1 MKLLISL
8 GTGGALQAP
17 EDVWTLPS
25 ISLYSAHLSDF
36 LSAATFGEFPGE
48 NSLCQE
54 REATLPV
61 LTNAVFF
68 HESNEICFCE
78 EQGRTGF
85 PIHHL
90 HRGGLKARP
99 LLIQRDNLK
108 GRRISLKVLPG
119 LFTQDKGSE

>member
-1 MKLLISL
+1 MIYY
-8 GTGGALQAP
+8 LQQ
-17 EDVWTLPS
+17 
-25 ISLYSAHLSDF
+25 HL
-36 LSAATFGEFPGE
+36 E
-48 NSLCQE
+48 NSLGRIPSAKSKGPHC
-54 REATLPV
+54 PI

-99 LLIQRDNLK
+99 FLIQWDNLK
-108 GRRISLKVLPG
+108 GSTISLKLLPG
-119 LFTQDKGSE
+119 PFTQDKGSE